1 MVYFDF
7 YRKNPK
13 NTRVKDQKSD
23 KNQFA
28 RPVPAQPQPK
38 QTNLTKKNTFLLLSF
53 PFKQMGHPT
62 ILVKSDIFG

>member
-28 RPVPAQPQPK
+28 RPVRAQPQPK
-38 QTNLTKKNTFLLLSF
+38 QTNLTKKKHFFTS
-53 PFKQMGHPT
+53 
-62 ILVKSDIFG
+62 IFSL

>member
-28 RPVPAQPQPK
+28 RPVRAQPQPK
-38 QTNLTKKNTFLLLSF
+38 QTNLTKKKTLFYFYLF
-53 PFKQMGHPT
+53 PLKG
-62 ILVKSDIFG
+62 VVNA